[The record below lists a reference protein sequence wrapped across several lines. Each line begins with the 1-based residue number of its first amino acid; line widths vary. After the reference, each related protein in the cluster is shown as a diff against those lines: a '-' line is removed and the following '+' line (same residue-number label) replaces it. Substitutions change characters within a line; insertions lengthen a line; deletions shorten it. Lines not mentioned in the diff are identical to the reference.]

1 VCLLRPSSS
10 FLYSIE
16 RLYPAATGDSADAR
30 LSSSH
35 SSGEENKTP
44 SAANA
49 KGGKLTASG
58 KTKFVALATD
68 LGELRTSSIR
78 SSAST
83 DRLRNLAKAVSGLS
97 GHGGGGFGV
106 EASFNDG
113 FTELGASPGSA
124 AAAGNGS
131 WLRADSGSFFG
142 VKKASPGGGS
152 FGVSPLGKAAV
163 YDPHADEASSVGSTT
178 PSNNSFNKFR
188 YARFIET
195 RRGFSAFKV
204 LNIT

>member
-1 VCLLRPSSS
+1 M
-10 FLYSIE
+10 
-16 RLYPAATGDSADAR
+16 AATGSSADAR

-113 FTELGASPGSA
+113 STELGASPGSA
-124 AAAGNGS
+124 AAAGKGPG
-131 WLRADSGSFFG
+131 LRGDSGRFFG
-142 VKKASPGGGS
+142 VQKASPGGGS
-152 FGVSPLGKAAV
+152 FGVSPLGKAALC
-163 YDPHADEASSVGSTT
+163 DPHAEEASSVGSTT
-178 PSNNSFNKFR
+178 PSNISFSKFR
-188 YARFIET
+188 YLRFMET
-195 RRGFSAFKV
+195 RRRFSAFKKMDIHKMFLATSV
-204 LNIT
+204 RFICSL